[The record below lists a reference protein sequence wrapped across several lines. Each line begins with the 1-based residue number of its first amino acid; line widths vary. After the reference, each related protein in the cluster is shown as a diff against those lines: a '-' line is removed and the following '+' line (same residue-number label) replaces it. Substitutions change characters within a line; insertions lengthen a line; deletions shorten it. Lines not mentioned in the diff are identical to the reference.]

1 MNRSSLIITAFIFIF
16 TLYGDIAAQSKEPG
30 PKEIFKSSA
39 LAILNVKSLSYYA
52 EEYSLGTLKRG
63 DMFAVLTPHRGEVKI
78 AKISKEDPVG
88 LKLAVS
94 GELVSTSPDKPNTPF
109 IVAYDGKLI
118 RKLDNIKKVVTL
130 SEPKDK
136 GLYLLIEALS
146 LIMNQFKAPDP
157 FSSEIAANVVRYD
170 GAAVVSGV
178 ACDVVYVEYSDSPLN
193 KRAWWFL
200 GIGDRLPRKVKEFY
214 TAEGQER
221 CHVLTISNLKVEP
234 ALDDS
239 TFIIHAP
246 EGYEVKTY
254 QAPKQ
259 PELLSVGES
268 APNWKLSDPQDNK
281 YSLSDYRGKI
291 VVMDF
296 WATWCGPCAAVMPDL
311 QKLHEKYMDRG
322 VVVFGISLWESGDP
336 SAFMKKKGCTYQI
349 LVNGDKIAED
359 YRISG
364 IPTLYVIGVDGK
376 ILYSEL
382 GAGVNTYQ
390 IVTEMIEKHLKER
403 LSILMI
409 DN

>member
-1 MNRSSLIITAFIFIF
+1 MF
-16 TLYGDIAAQSKEPG
+16 TLYGDIAAQSKEPD
-30 PKEIFKSSA
+30 PKEILKSSA
-39 LAILNVKSLSYYA
+39 LAILNMKSVSYYA
-52 EEYSLGTLKRG
+52 EEYRLGTYKRG
-63 DMFAVLTPHRGEVKI
+63 DMFAVLTPHRGEVKMS
-78 AKISKEDPVG
+78 KITKEDPVG

-94 GELVSTSPDKPNTPF
+94 GELVSAIPDKPNTPF

-118 RKLDNIKKVVTL
+118 RELNNIKKIVSV

-136 GLYLLIEALS
+136 GLYLLVYALS
-146 LIMNQFKAPDP
+146 LIMDQFKAPEP
-157 FSSEIAANVVRYD
+157 FGTEIAANVVRYD

-200 GIGDRLPRKVKEFY
+200 GVGDRLPRKVKEFY

-221 CHVLTISNLKVEP
+221 GRVLTISNLKVDP
-234 ALDDS
+234 TLDDS

-259 PELLSVGES
+259 PELLPVGES
-268 APNWKLSDPQDNK
+268 APNWKLSDPQDNE

-296 WATWCGPCAAVMPDL
+296 WATWCGPCAVVMPDL
-311 QKLHEKYMDRG
+311 QKLHEKYKGRG
-322 VVVFGISLWESGDP
+322 VAVFGISVWESGDP
-336 SAFMKKKGCTYQI
+336 AAFMKNRGYTYQI

-364 IPTLYVIGVDGK
+364 IPTLYVIGADGK

-382 GAGVNTYQ
+382 GAGVNTYKV
-390 IVTEMIEKHLKER
+390 VTEIIEKHLKER
-403 LSILMI
+403 SSILRI

>member
-16 TLYGDIAAQSKEPG
+16 TLYGDIAAQSKEPD
-30 PKEIFKSSA
+30 PKEILKSSA
-39 LAILNVKSLSYYA
+39 LAILNAKSVSYYA
-52 EEYSLGTLKRG
+52 EEYSLGTYKRG

-78 AKISKEDPVG
+78 SKISKEDPVG

-94 GELVSTSPDKPNTPF
+94 GELVSTSPDKPNSPF

-118 RKLDNIKKVVTL
+118 RALDNVKKVVTV

-136 GLYLLIEALS
+136 GLYLLVSALPLVMS
-146 LIMNQFKAPDP
+146 QFKAPDP

-200 GIGDRLPRKVKEFY
+200 GIADRLPRKVKEFY
-214 TAEGQER
+214 TTEGQER
-221 CHVLTISNLKVEP
+221 GRVLTISNLKIAP

-246 EGYEVKTY
+246 EGYEVKAY

-259 PELLSVGES
+259 PELLSAGES
-268 APNWKLSDPQDNK
+268 APNWELSDLQGNK

-291 VVMDF
+291 VIMDF
-296 WATWCGPCAAVMPDL
+296 WATWCGPCAAIMPDL
-311 QKLHEKYMDRG
+311 QKLHEKYTGRG
-322 VVVFGISLWESGDP
+322 VVVFGISIWESGDP
-336 SAFMKKKGCTYQI
+336 AAFMKKKGYTYQI
-349 LVNGDKIAED
+349 FVNGDKIAED

-382 GAGVNTYQ
+382 GASIDTYK
-390 IVTEMIEKHLKER
+390 IVSEIIEKYLKEKS
-403 LSILMI
+403 SILI
-409 DN
+409 